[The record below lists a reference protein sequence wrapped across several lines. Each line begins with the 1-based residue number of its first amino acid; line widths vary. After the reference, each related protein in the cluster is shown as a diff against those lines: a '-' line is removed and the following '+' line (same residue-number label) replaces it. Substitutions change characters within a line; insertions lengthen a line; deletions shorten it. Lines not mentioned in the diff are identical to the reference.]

1 MTAARRPAA
10 RRPAAR
16 RPAATQ
22 VAARR
27 SDPDAADE
35 RRSEPPDAATAPLTA
50 PSILTHLLRRHGLR
64 ADKRFG
70 QHFLIDPSVTLAVVD
85 AAQVRA
91 DDQVW
96 EVGPGVGV
104 LTRALAGRARE
115 VVAVEVDRRLLP
127 LLDETL
133 AGSANVRILCQ
144 DALQVDFGQAEP
156 GSCFAANLPYNVG
169 TAVLVRVVTSGRF
182 DRVGVLL
189 QREVAERLVATPGT
203 AAYGSLSLLI
213 AHHGRATIVRR
224 VAPGAFLPEPAV
236 TSAVVRIELDEG
248 VAPDPATFA
257 VVRAGFRHR
266 RKTLRANLRL
276 AGVQDDIIEAALG
289 VLGLDPRVRAEAL
302 DLDTFRAL
310 AAHLPAMGPPNGTS
324 T

>member
-10 RRPAAR
+10 RRPAAK
-16 RPAATQ
+16 RPAAL
-22 VAARR
+22 
-27 SDPDAADE
+27 
-35 RRSEPPDAATAPLTA
+35 DAATAALTA
-50 PSILTHLLRRHGLR
+50 PSVLTRLLRRHGLH

-70 QHFLIDPSVTLAVVD
+70 QHFLIDPSVTLAVVA
-85 AAQVRA
+85 AAQVNA

-104 LTRALAGRARE
+104 LTRALAERARE
-115 VVAVEVDRRLLP
+115 VVAIELDRRLLP
-127 LLDETL
+127 LLAETL
-133 AGSANVRILCQ
+133 AGAANVRILCH

-169 TAVLVRVVTSGRF
+169 TAVLVRVLTSGRF
-182 DRVGVLL
+182 DRIGVLL
-189 QREVAERLVATPGT
+189 QREVAERLVASPGT
-203 AAYGSLSLLI
+203 PAYGSLSLLI
-213 AHHGRATIVRR
+213 AHHGRATIERR

-236 TSAVVRIELDEG
+236 TSAVVRIEVDDE

-276 AGVQDDIIEAALG
+276 AGVPDAMIDATLGALA
-289 VLGLDPRVRAEAL
+289 LDPRVRAEAL

-310 AAHLPAMGPPNGTS
+310 AAHLPAVEPPNGTS

>member
-1 MTAARRPAA
+1 MTAARRPATA
-10 RRPAAR
+10 EAAGEGGSA
-16 RPAATQ
+16 P
-22 VAARR
+22 V
-27 SDPDAADE
+27 
-35 RRSEPPDAATAPLTA
+35 DAATAPLTA
-50 PSILTHLLRRHGLR
+50 PSVLSQLLRRHGLR

-70 QHFLIDPSVTLAVVD
+70 QHFLIDPSVIDAVVR
-85 AAQVRA
+85 AAQVRD

-104 LTRALAGRARE
+104 LTRALATRARE
-115 VVAVEVDRRLLP
+115 VVAIELDGRLLP
-127 LLDETL
+127 LLGETL
-133 AGSANVRILCQ
+133 AGVANVRVMSQ

-169 TAVLVRVVTSGRF
+169 TAVLVRVLTSGRF

-189 QREVAERLVATPGT
+189 QREVAERLVATPGM

-213 AHHGRATIVRR
+213 AHHGRATIERR
-224 VAPGAFLPEPAV
+224 VAPGAFLPAPAV
-236 TSAVVRIELDEG
+236 TSAVVRIELGER
-248 VAPDPATFA
+248 VAPDPTTFA

-276 AGVQDDIIEAALG
+276 AGVQDAMIDAALRA
-289 VLGLDPRVRAEAL
+289 LELDPRVRAEAL

-310 AAHLPAMGPPNGTS
+310 AARLPAMDSANGTPV
-324 T
+324 

>member
-1 MTAARRPAA
+1 VTAARRPAA
-10 RRPAAR
+10 RRPAA
-16 RPAATQ
+16 T
-22 VAARR
+22 
-27 SDPDAADE
+27 E
-35 RRSEPPDAATAPLTA
+35 NGSEPLDAATARLTA
-50 PSILTHLLRRHGLR
+50 PSVLTRLLRRHGLR

-70 QHFLIDPSVTLAVVD
+70 QHFLIDPSVIDAVVR
-85 AAQVRA
+85 AAQVSTG
-91 DDQVW
+91 DQVW

-104 LTRALAGRARE
+104 LTRALAGRASE
-115 VVAVEVDRRLLP
+115 VVAIELDRRLLP
-127 LLDETL
+127 LLEETL
-133 AGSANVRILCQ
+133 AGTANVRVLCQ

-169 TAVLVRVVTSGRF
+169 TAVLVRVLTSGRF
-182 DRVGVLL
+182 DRIGVLV

-213 AHHGRATIVRR
+213 AHHGRAAIERR
-224 VAPGAFLPEPAV
+224 VPPGAFLPAPAV

-257 VVRAGFRHR
+257 VVWAGFRHR

-276 AGVQDDIIEAALG
+276 AGVQDDIATAALAA
-289 VLGLDPRVRAEAL
+289 LGLDPRVRAEAL

-310 AAHLPAMGPPNGTS
+310 AARLPAFDPPNGTP